1 MKVRTNKRFEGFEG
15 GEAVR
20 AYVSKERAKG

>member
-1 MKVRTNKRFEGFEG
+1 MRVITNKRFEGFKG